1 MAGDAPVSPA
11 TTETTP
17 LLSSSTDASGKVDS
31 PRRSWLPSFSP
42 YRRVLF
48 ATMLLSMT
56 FWFTATPLL
65 YVYRVF
71 ACDEYYESH
80 PPFEGEGDRCAIA
93 DIERTAAKDIGLMVS
108 LSAFS
113 GMANLLL
120 TTWQIRHWGL
130 RSAIVQQTFWPAL
143 RNLTQIYSTFLGGR
157 AGITILQTTQLITI
171 LGGGQG
177 YMLSA
182 NSYIAEL
189 VAPEERTAAFGVVQ
203 GIMMLGSALAYIG
216 GGLAYDV
223 NISAPFQLTFFLLVG
238 STLYTAI
245 FLPDIR
251 PETAASED
259 NKSGKSWLAFLDSA
273 AVFGPWKYE
282 GKTGRFWGVTLLGI
296 GSFASVLAT
305 AYVPLMLQLTAT
317 NRFGFRPI
325 DNGYLMSLHSFS
337 RALFLTFIF
346 PKIIAFGR
354 KWFSPTPPIPSD
366 LEETPE
372 ESSTS
377 KPLAVL
383 PTDATTF
390 EPSADGSPETPDL
403 AVPEATDIK
412 HGSVFD
418 LTFLRWS
425 IILDA
430 FMTSLVAFNSQSWH
444 VIAAAGLLP
453 LASGTA
459 PACKGVLLDML
470 PSYKKAD
477 ALSGISLIETVA
489 YISTAGM
496 FSTIFAVLSDIGH
509 PNLVFFC
516 NAGLALVG
524 GLLLLAVKFPKWKL
538 VH

>member
-1 MAGDAPVSPA
+1 MTGDASVPQSA
-11 TTETTP
+11 TESTP
-17 LLSSSTDASGKVDS
+17 LLSSSADASNKVDT

-48 ATMLLSMT
+48 ATMLLSLT
-56 FWFTATPLL
+56 FGFTSTPLMFA
-65 YVYRVF
+65 YRVF

-80 PPFEGEGDRCAIA
+80 PPYDGEGDRCAVA
-93 DIERTAAKDIGLMVS
+93 EIEKTAARDIGVMVA
-108 LSAFS
+108 LTALS

-143 RNLTQIYSTFLGGR
+143 RNLTQIYSTFVGGR
-157 AGITILQTTQLITI
+157 TGITILQTTQLITI
-171 LGGGQG
+171 FGGGQG
-177 YMLSA
+177 YALSA

-203 GIMMLGSALAYIG
+203 GIMMFGNALAYIG

-223 NISAPFQLTFFLLVG
+223 NISAPFELTFFLLVG
-238 STLYTAI
+238 STLYSAI
-245 FLPDIR
+245 FLPNIK
-251 PETAASED
+251 PATLASD
-259 NKSGKSWLAFLDSA
+259 DSRSTKSWLSFLDSL

-282 GKTGRFWGVTLLGI
+282 GKNGRFWGVTLLGV

-317 NRFGFRPI
+317 NRYGFRPI
-325 DNGYLMSLHSFS
+325 NNGYLMSLHSLS

-346 PKIIAFGR
+346 PRIIASGR
-354 KWFSPTPPIPSD
+354 KWFSPTPSTPSD
-366 LEETPE
+366 LEERPGET
-372 ESSTS
+372 STN
-377 KPLAVL
+377 KTLAVL
-383 PTDATTF
+383 PTDATSF
-390 EPSADGSPETPDL
+390 EPSADGSSETPDL

-470 PSYKKAD
+470 PPHKKAD
-477 ALSGISLIETVA
+477 ALSGISVIETVA
-489 YISTAGM
+489 YITTAWI
-496 FSTIFAVLSDIGH
+496 FSGVFAVLSDMGH
-509 PNLVFFC
+509 PNVVFFC
-516 NAGLALVG
+516 NAGLALLG
-524 GLLLLAVKFPKWKL
+524 GLLLLAIKFPRWKL
-538 VH
+538 AL